1 MAAISG
7 LDGITE
13 WHEHQTCQPEEDKNN
28 PWSINSSASHIPKY
42 STACYHL
49 ANQCQCQSIKSR
61 RKMNKLL
68 FSVLQPQQFPRW
80 ELTTQSA
87 VPPYLHMQNL
97 SPKDITESDIM
108 RLKVSWHIYASL
120 VVKGLTTTLTTTLL
134 WGVWVEVSWQIYTS
148 LFVKGLKH
156 SGLPKVPHSHI

>member
-1 MAAISG
+1 MHLPESNTPSAYKIESLYFHTKIFISSNDVASLNSFVYRSRARIVRATAVLKLWFIMAAISG

-28 PWSINSSASHIPKY
+28 PWSINSSASHISKY

-68 FSVLQPQQFPRW
+68 FSVLQPQQFTTPR
-80 ELTTQSA
+80 
-87 VPPYLHMQNL
+87 
-97 SPKDITESDIM
+97 PKYKQ
-108 RLKVSWHIYASL
+108 LKTHDFNTARDGS
-120 VVKGLTTTLTTTLL
+120 
-134 WGVWVEVSWQIYTS
+134 
-148 LFVKGLKH
+148 
-156 SGLPKVPHSHI
+156 SGLARA